1 MIRRIVATLALT
13 LGLAAVPTAAF
24 ADGCGF
30 SGGCDPNYPQEA
42 PAVIQHE
49 GTYTEAEAQANFAE
63 YLRVWNLVDAAQKE
77 TEEVEEVLA
86 AERVARIQE
95 RADLVAQVQERN
107 VRIDALEDEAHWLK
121 FRLLKK
127 TNKIA
132 ELRDVIRDLRSR

>member
-1 MIRRIVATLALT
+1 MKRILAALALT
-13 LGLAAVPTAAF
+13 LGLVALPTAAL
-24 ADGCGF
+24 ACPT

-42 PAVIQHE
+42 PAVIEHE
-49 GTYTEAEAQANFAE
+49 GTYSEAEAQANLAE
-63 YLRVWNLVDAAQKE
+63 YLRVWNLLDAAQTE
-77 TEEVEEVLA
+77 TEEVEEILA
-86 AERVARIQE
+86 AERAARIQE

-132 ELRDVIRDLRSR
+132 DLRAEIRHLRSR